1 MTSMKNI
8 VDQAGHAALIKGS
21 HDDRAAQDFAF
32 TLRNHITGELMPA
45 NRTIFDAR
53 AKPGYVRQ
61 HGEAPSTPQQV
72 RAAMSA
78 DSWYRFYISTRRT
91 SQELIWS
98 SVIPAVEQG
107 TPAKPARPAGGTV
120 TLAENFT
127 PPRYISAIDIHCMPG
142 GYCADRGEG
151 DEAAGAV
158 YDRGVYLYMSGLMGP
173 MNDGVGQLAARWM
186 KARLPEFA
194 PRKILDLGCGVGHS
208 TLAYAGQYPEAEL
221 HGLDCGAALLR
232 YGHRRAESLGV
243 PVHFAQGD
251 AEHTPYADASF
262 DLVMSHIVL
271 HETSTRALPGIFREC
286 WRLLRPGGVMLHIDQ
301 PRFDDSDPY
310 ATFLQEN
317 ETWYNNE
324 PFWRQYR
331 RTDLAELAQKAGFA
345 ADDIQS
351 DVLTA
356 AVVQQSQNN
365 QKVSAESV
373 AAKKRGFSILLA
385 QKPAA

>member
-1 MTSMKNI
+1 VKNI
-8 VDQAGHAALIKGS
+8 ADQTDHAALLKGG

-32 TLRNHITGELMPA
+32 TLRNIVTSDLMPA
-45 NRTIFDAR
+45 NRLVFDRRVAPAMRR
-53 AKPGYVRQ
+53 ATGAAPTTPAQVRQ
-61 HGEAPSTPQQV
+61 G
-72 RAAMSA
+72 MGA
-78 DSWYRFYISTRRT
+78 DSWYKFYLSARRT

-98 SVIPAVEQG
+98 SVIPAVERG
-107 TPAKPARPAGGTV
+107 TPLAPPAPAGGSV
-120 TLAENFT
+120 TLAGAGFV

-142 GYCADRGEG
+142 GYCADRGAG

-173 MNDGVGQLAARWM
+173 MNDAVGQLAARWLH
-186 KARLPEFA
+186 ARLPDFA
-194 PRKILDLGCGVGHS
+194 PATILDLGCGVGHS
-208 TLAYAGQYPEAEL
+208 TLAYAGVYPGAAL

-232 YGHRRAESLGV
+232 YGHRRAEALGV
-243 PVHFAQGD
+243 PVHFQQGD

-262 DLVMSHIVL
+262 DLVTSHIVL
-271 HETSTRALPGIFREC
+271 HETSTRALPAILKEC
-286 WRLLRPGGVMLHIDQ
+286 HRLLKPGGVMLHIDQ

-331 RTDLAELAQKAGFA
+331 RIDLAAAAQAAGFA
-345 ADDIQS
+345 AADVEL
-351 DVLTA
+351 DVLAA

-365 QKVSAESV
+365 EKVAATSE
-373 AAKKRGFSILLA
+373 AAKKRGFSVLLA
-385 QKPAA
+385 QKSA